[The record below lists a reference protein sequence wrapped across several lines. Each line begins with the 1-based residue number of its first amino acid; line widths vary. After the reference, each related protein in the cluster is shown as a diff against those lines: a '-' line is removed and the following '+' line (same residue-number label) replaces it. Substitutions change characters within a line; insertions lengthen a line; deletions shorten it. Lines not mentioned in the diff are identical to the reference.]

1 MGCHN
6 RMKLAIDALSIF
18 VQSLPV
24 DCRFSIISFGS
35 RFDALFDDAIE
46 DEIHPEIMLYN
57 DKNKDSALTQIAT
70 FGSNYGGTD
79 ILTPLRYAHHE
90 LISTLKKRIFLLT
103 DGSVGS
109 PESVI

>member
-1 MGCHN
+1 
-6 RMKLAIDALSIF
+6 MKLAIDALTIF

-35 RFDALFDDAIE
+35 RYDAIL
-46 DEIHPEIMLYN
+46 DDNNSDSMLYN

-79 ILTPLRYAHHE
+79 ILTPLRFAHHE